1 MAKKETNLLKSVK
14 GTVKELRKTERG
26 KAILF
31 LGIYFIFFVLLFL
44 IINLGV
50 ENTTLPEDYELSTT
64 DKYLVDRILKEN
76 YFFNY
81 TIYVDGTTAIYNGQ
95 KNGDMELFAF
105 NGINYYYNGDS
116 YFVNSNDQW
125 TLTTDPYIF
134 KDFIDFERLGEV
146 IVDATYI
153 SKTEFDNGETLFN
166 YQVSSNSLIK
176 VIENID
182 TDIMEIPNS
191 VIFTADEDSYL
202 NKIELDLSSY
212 GKFKGICTDSF
223 KITLDYFNFGEVE
236 EITEPNL

>member
-1 MAKKETNLLKSVK
+1 MAKKETNLLK
-14 GTVKELRKTERG
+14 TVKELRKTERG

-31 LGIYFIFFVLLFL
+31 LGIYFIFFFFLFL
-44 IINLGV
+44 FINFGGKNSTFLD
-50 ENTTLPEDYELSTT
+50 DYEITT
-64 DKYLVDRILKEN
+64 SDTYLVDRILNGN
-76 YFFNY
+76 YFFDY
-81 TIYVDGTTAIYNGQ
+81 TIYIDGIPVTYNGK
-95 KNGDMELFAF
+95 KNRDKELFTF
-105 NGINYYYNGDS
+105 NGINYYYDGDS
-116 YFVNSNDQW
+116 YFINNNDQW
-125 TLTTDPYIF
+125 ILTTDPYIF

-176 VIENID
+176 VIEDVD

-191 VIFTADEDSYL
+191 VIFTADKDSYL

-212 GKFKGICTDSF
+212 GRFKGICIDSF

-236 EITEPNL
+236 DITEPNL